1 MAKYHLTNKAVDDLS
16 EIWDYTIETW
26 SEMQAEK
33 YYDLL
38 LTSCDDLANN
48 PELGR
53 NYDIVTKG
61 ILGLKSG
68 EHIIFYSIISQN
80 EIEITRI
87 LHGMMDLKSKL

>member
-1 MAKYHLTNKAVDDLS
+1 MAKYYLTNKAVEDLS

-38 LTSCDDLANN
+38 LTSCADLANN

-53 NYDIVTKG
+53 NYNIITAG
-61 ILGLKSG
+61 ILGFKSG
-68 EHIIFYSIISQN
+68 EHIIFYSIISN
-80 EIEITRI
+80 SEIEVVRI